1 MPGKNITRQQI
12 KKNIF
17 FVTKFKNNHMNT
29 SIINNTKERAKKWLS
44 DAFDKETRD
53 RVTFL
58 LEQDQDELIDAF
70 YRDLEFGTGGLRGV
84 MGVGTN
90 RMNIYT
96 VGMATQ
102 GLCNYLKKTFNN
114 NDSIKAVIGHDNRN
128 NSRLFAEKTAQIFS
142 ANGIKVY
149 LFDDLR
155 PTPEI
160 SFAIRHLKCQC
171 GINITASH
179 NPKEYNGYKVFWDD
193 GGQIIAPHDINIIHE
208 VQKIKDIEQVNFN
221 DTQNLTE
228 IIGPEIDNLY
238 KKSILSLSLTSK
250 AFNSNSNI
258 KIVYTPLNG
267 TGMKLIPDILR
278 DFGFNNVYT
287 VPEQEMPDGNFSSVD
302 SPNPEDPA
310 AFKLAIKKANE
321 VDADL
326 IMATDPDGDRVGIA
340 VKQQQG
346 NYVLLNGNQ
355 TGALL
360 MEYILS
366 KYGEKKLYKGNDYI
380 IKTIVTSELIAEI
393 ADYYQIPCY
402 DVLTGYKFIADL
414 IKKHEGEKHFI
425 AGCEESYGYLVG
437 DFVRDKDAVSACA
450 LLAELTADVIS
461 KGKTVYEHLMDI
473 YVKYNLYK
481 ESLVSMYKEGIK
493 GEEEI
498 NKMMENFRN
507 NPPEK
512 INGVEVMTIHDML
525 KQQSFDML
533 SQMRYD
539 INLPKS
545 NVLQYVLKDGTKISL
560 RPSGTEP
567 KIKFYFSVNTT
578 MKNRDEYIEKDEF
591 LGERIEHIK
600 NELGI

>member
-1 MPGKNITRQQI
+1 
-12 KKNIF
+12 
-17 FVTKFKNNHMNT
+17 MNT
-29 SIINNTKERAKKWLS
+29 SVLDNAKERAKKWLS
-44 DAFDKETRD
+44 DAFDQETRD
-53 RVTFL
+53 AVKDL
-58 LEQDQDELIDAF
+58 LENDQDELIDAF
-70 YRDLEFGTGGLRGV
+70 YRDLEFGTGGLRGT

-102 GLCNYLKKTFNN
+102 GLCNYLKKTFGNK
-114 NDSIKAVIGHDNRN
+114 DGIKAVIGHDNRN

-179 NPKEYNGYKVFWDD
+179 NPKQYNGYKAYWDD
-193 GGQIIAPHDINIIHE
+193 GGQIIAPHDVNIINE
-208 VQKIKDIEQVNFN
+208 VQQIKDIEQVNFN
-221 DTQNLTE
+221 DTHNLTE
-228 IIGPEIDNLY
+228 IIGAEIDELY
-238 KKSILSLSLTSK
+238 KKNILSLSLTSK
-250 AFNSNSNI
+250 EFNSNSKI

-267 TGMKLIPDILR
+267 TGIKLIPDVLK
-278 DFGFNNVYT
+278 DFGFNNVHL
-287 VPEQEMPDGNFSSVD
+287 VPEQAMPDGNFSTVD

-310 AFKLAIKKANE
+310 AFNLAIKKAKEIN
-321 VDADL
+321 ADL
-326 IMATDPDGDRVGIA
+326 IMATDPDADRVGIA
-340 VKQQQG
+340 IKENSG
-346 NYVLLNGNQ
+346 KYILLNGNQ
-355 TGALL
+355 TSALL

-366 KYGEKKLYKGNDYI
+366 KYAEKKLHKGNDYI

-393 ADYYQIPCY
+393 ADNYEIPCY
-402 DVLTGYKFIADL
+402 DVLTGYKFIADM
-414 IKKHEGEKHFI
+414 IKKYEGEKNFI

-450 LLAELTADVIS
+450 LLAELTADVMS
-461 KGKTVYEHLMDI
+461 KGKTVYDQLMDI
-473 YVKYNLYK
+473 YIKYNLYK
-481 ESLVSMYKEGIK
+481 ESLVSLYKEGIK

-498 NKMMENFRN
+498 KKMMENFRD

-512 INGVEVMTIHDML
+512 INGSEVMTIHDML
-525 KQQSFDML
+525 KQKSFDMI

-545 NVLQYVLKDGTKISL
+545 NVLQYVLKDGTKISI

-567 KIKFYFSVNTT
+567 KIKFYFSVNTK
-578 MKNRDEYIEKDEF
+578 MKSQDEYSEKDKI
-591 LGERIEHIK
+591 LGQKIEIIK
-600 NELGI
+600 GELIS